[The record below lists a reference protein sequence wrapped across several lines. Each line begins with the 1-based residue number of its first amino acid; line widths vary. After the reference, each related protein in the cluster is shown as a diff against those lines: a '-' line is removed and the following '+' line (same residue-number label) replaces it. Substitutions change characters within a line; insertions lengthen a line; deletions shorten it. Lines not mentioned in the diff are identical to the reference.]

1 MDSGAVYTDFGHLAS
16 LRTEA
21 KANPNAALEDVAAQF
36 ESLFLQMMLK
46 SMREATVDGG
56 LFQSE
61 QMDTYQGMADQ
72 QIALKLSEQGGVGL
86 ARMMVE
92 QMQVRG
98 YVPAAEAGATEAG
111 ALNMNAVNGAGQAS
125 DTVQSLT
132 NRAKTPAAMRLNS
145 QAAAKAFALP
155 AANSVELNIK
165 G

>member
-1 MDSGAVYTDFGHLAS
+1 MDSGAVYTDFSHLAS
-16 LRTEA
+16 LRSEA
-21 KANPNAALEDVAAQF
+21 KANPKAALEDVAAQF

-46 SMREATVDGG
+46 SMRDATMDGG
-56 LFQSE
+56 LFQSD
-61 QMDTYQGMADQ
+61 QMDTYQSMADQ

-98 YVPAAEAGATEAG
+98 YVPSSDTPDAEASNDATRKGAIDGHDA
-111 ALNMNAVNGAGQAS
+111 AQLLMPRAQVPAS
-125 DTVQSLT
+125 
-132 NRAKTPAAMRLNS
+132 MRFNS

-155 AANSVELNIK
+155 AANSVELDVK